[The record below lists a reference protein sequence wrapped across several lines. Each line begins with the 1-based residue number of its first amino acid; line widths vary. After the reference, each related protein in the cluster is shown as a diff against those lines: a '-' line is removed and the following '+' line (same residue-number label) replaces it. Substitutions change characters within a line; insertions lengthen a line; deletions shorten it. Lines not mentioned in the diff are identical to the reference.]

1 MTKQKEELIVLL
13 DENYN
18 EIDVAPKLASHH
30 RYTPL
35 HKAFSCYVFDNEGR
49 FLVTQRAKSKKVWPG
64 VWTNSVC
71 GHPAPGESYEDAIA
85 RRAKDELGMSLTDIV
100 CILPT
105 YRYHT
110 PPYEGVVENEFCPV
124 FAARLASL
132 PRPNPKEVEE
142 LRWMTWEEYAT
153 DLVTRAD
160 EYSFWAKDQ
169 FKQLKDNQDL
179 PGYSRQISK

>member
-1 MTKQKEELIVLL
+1 MKVNNEELIVLL

-35 HKAFSCYVFDNEGR
+35 HKAFSCYIFDDQGR
-49 FLVTQRAKSKKVWPG
+49 FLVTQRALTKKVWPG

-71 GHPAPGESYEDAIA
+71 GHPTPGESFEAAIE
-85 RRAKDELGMSLTDIV
+85 RRTKDELGMVVSDVI

-110 PPYEGVVENEFCPV
+110 PPYEGIVENEFCPV
-124 FAARLASL
+124 YAARLVAASQI
-132 PRPNPKEVEE
+132 NPEEVEA
-142 LRWMTWEEYAT
+142 LKWITW
-153 DLVTRAD
+153 D
-160 EYSFWAKDQ
+160 EYSEELSSKPDDYSYWAKDQ
-169 FKQLKDNQDL
+169 FKQIKQNATILI
-179 PGYSRQISK
+179 YSHTQAA